1 MKIWSDLKL
10 QKTCNSSYIPW
21 VVVETTM
28 SDEVERKLVGYQ
40 NPLVFTFCQ
49 ITGWVFQTWY
59 VCGKGWANIWLNWQF
74 SRKKMFFYKQATSTH
89 RNAWLHSNSSQ
100 YAIIFPHTAQ
110 KMEFSI
116 KDFLSKCDQI
126 RRKLPIWSNLLKKLL
141 MENFIFSAV
150 PIISQCRLFF

>member
-1 MKIWSDLKL
+1 MGCCWNNDVWWSWTKTGWLPKSFSFYVLSDYGVSLSDLVCVWKR
-10 QKTCNSSYIPW
+10 
-21 VVVETTM
+21 M
-28 SDEVERKLVGYQ
+28 SQYMIELT
-40 NPLVFTFCQ
+40 VF
-49 ITGWVFQTWY
+49 
-59 VCGKGWANIWLNWQF
+59 K
-74 SRKKMFFYKQATSTH
+74 KKMFFYKRATPTH